1 MSALRIKTVT
11 QELEKEGQVKREVTQ
26 YFQMFCK
33 EEVQFDQGGN
43 LSIKAMYKI
52 LMKQT
57 NCCLNNHTVVPNP
70 ATIFILVPSSTK
82 LFSIVDLH
90 SAYIPLFLF

>member
-1 MSALRIKTVT
+1 
-11 QELEKEGQVKREVTQ
+11 
-26 YFQMFCK
+26 MFYK
-33 EEVQFDQGGN
+33 EEVKFDQGGDP
-43 LSIKAMYKI
+43 SIKAMYKI

-90 SAYIPLFLF
+90 SAFIPLFLF